1 MSRLPQSFYPVETNG
16 YITVN
21 PGDTLV
27 ARCAMVNDLDH
38 TVYTGPKDSDEM
50 CVYYVMYYV
59 ENYGQEL
66 TSDQVSL

>member
-1 MSRLPQSFYPVETNG
+1 LPQSFYPVQTNG

-38 TVYTGPKDSDEM
+38 IVYTGPKDSGEM
-50 CVYYVMYYV
+50 CVFYVMYYV

-66 TSDQVSL
+66 TSDQVI